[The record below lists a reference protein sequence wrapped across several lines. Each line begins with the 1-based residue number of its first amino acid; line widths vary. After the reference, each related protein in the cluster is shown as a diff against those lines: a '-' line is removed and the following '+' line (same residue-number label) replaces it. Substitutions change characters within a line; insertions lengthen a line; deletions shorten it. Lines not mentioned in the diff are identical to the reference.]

1 MRETF
6 TKEYRDPTRSR
17 AAVSHHRWLR
27 DMGAPVPALLAA
39 SPDELVFGHVGGEH
53 CRVADLPVVAELL
66 GRLHAVAFERQL
78 HEARLDGSFRPPGAP
93 WLDSFVRP
101 RLEWLDRRRREG
113 SISTGQHDT
122 AVAAIAEA
130 SDRPAA
136 VYKDCNVRN
145 VLVDGTDITLV
156 DFDDLTLAPFGY
168 DLAKLLVSAA
178 MTYGPLTH
186 SLYTRVLDSY
196 RRSGESAGGPEST
209 CSWSDLGD
217 WMEIHGLFTARYVG
231 RNGYRYPWPEV
242 RP

>member
-1 MRETF
+1 
-6 TKEYRDPTRSR
+6 
-17 AAVSHHRWLR
+17 
-27 DMGAPVPALLAA
+27 
-39 SPDELVFGHVGGEH
+39 
-53 CRVADLPVVAELL
+53 
-66 GRLHAVAFERQL
+66 
-78 HEARLDGSFRPPGAP
+78 
-93 WLDSFVRP
+93 
-101 RLEWLDRRRREG
+101 
-113 SISTGQHDT
+113 
-122 AVAAIAEA
+122 
-130 SDRPAA
+130 
-136 VYKDCNVRN
+136 DCNVRN

-196 RRSGESAGGPEST
+196 RHSGESAGGPEST